1 MNGQISLNALHHWVS
16 QYLQRSSVCVLGCC
30 FNILAGSL
38 HGCFSLCFL
47 FLQSLKNIQRI
58 GLSQIFC
65 GHAHSPMHVN
75 DLLDSQEYIGTFQ
88 RPYGYLISQ
97 HFFFF
102 GQCLV
107 CPNVITASGSCYV
120 KHLLLTVFDKCPGEK
135 SVHIDCVLIHVKYRQ
150 APRVVVSR
158 ELSNRSSSDSSLWVG
173 LLGSSKPIM
182 SPSIGF

>member
-38 HGCFSLCFL
+38 QGCFSLCFL

-97 HFFFF
+97 HFFLSF
-102 GQCLV
+102 LV
-107 CPNVITASGSCYV
+107 SALFAPTLSLPQAAAMLNICCWLFLTNALGKSLFT
-120 KHLLLTVFDKCPGEK
+120 LTVFWYMSNIDK
-135 SVHIDCVLIHVKYRQ
+135 
-150 APRVVVSR
+150 PR
-158 ELSNRSSSDSSLWVG
+158 E
-173 LLGSSKPIM
+173 
-182 SPSIGF
+182 